1 MGLRYSIILG
11 FMGQLKDR
19 FSLYHSE
26 KSIEEKIALVSR
38 VQGVSGVEIV
48 YPAELSD
55 VILVKELLDKYNLR
69 LSAVNV
75 NLKGDPRWHHG
86 ALTARDKTTRE
97 EAISWLKRGMDIA
110 GELGSNLVT
119 ICPLADGHD
128 YPFQMD
134 YVQAWRNFVQC
145 IKSTADH
152 RPDVRLSLEY
162 KMSEPRA
169 HVILG
174 NVSKSLYA
182 CAEIDRPNVGVT
194 IDMGHALY
202 CGESCA
208 ESIALLA
215 DAGKLFLVHGN
226 DNYRNWDW
234 DLIPGFVNLWD
245 LLESIYYL
253 RKLEYDGWMTFDV
266 FPARLDPVET
276 MQSSLRMCLIAEK
289 IIDRIGM
296 ESINYS
302 IETKSV
308 IQTMELFQSYL
319 ERENK

>member
-86 ALTARDKTTRE
+86 ALTARDKETRE
-97 EAISWLKRGMDIA
+97 EAVSWLKRGMDIA
-110 GELGSNLVT
+110 SELGSNLVT

-128 YPFQMD
+128 YPFQVD
-134 YVQAWRNFVQC
+134 YIQTWRNFVQC
-145 IKSTADH
+145 IRSAAEH

-296 ESINYS
+296 ESINDS